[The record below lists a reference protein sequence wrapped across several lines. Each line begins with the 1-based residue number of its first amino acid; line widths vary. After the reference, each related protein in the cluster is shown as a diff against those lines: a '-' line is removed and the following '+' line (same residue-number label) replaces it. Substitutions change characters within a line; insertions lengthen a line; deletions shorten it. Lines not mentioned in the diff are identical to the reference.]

1 MAMAGLQSVSLIHEE
16 IAKVPGDDGIMVD
29 GKYVIRQIEEV
40 GDSISSVY
48 QVYKLDK
55 KEGTV
60 NLLDPGTKKLAASRN
75 QLAKVMGEFSDL
87 LWRLREY
94 IIELCGK
101 SDTVCPCIT
110 MRVII
115 HEIACKPDHAH
126 SCPNWRFDTALTCL
140 KSP

>member
-48 QVYKLDK
+48 QGYKLDK

-60 NLLDPGTKKLAASRN
+60 NVMDPGTKKLVASRN
-75 QLAKVMGEFSDL
+75 
-87 LWRLREY
+87 
-94 IIELCGK
+94 
-101 SDTVCPCIT
+101 
-110 MRVII
+110 
-115 HEIACKPDHAH
+115 
-126 SCPNWRFDTALTCL
+126 
-140 KSP
+140 